1 MFLTRRMIAPL
12 LFGLIGAAVLVGLGV
27 WQLQRLEWKRGVLA
41 QIDARIG
48 MVPVALPAVP
58 DPATDKYLPVTA
70 TGTLTGS
77 EAHVLSSTRDD
88 GPGYR
93 VIAVMATG
101 VGRHILVDL
110 GFVAEVELGTP
121 RPTGPLAVVGN
132 IHWPSEVDSF
142 TPPHDPAQDL
152 WFARDAAAMAKAL
165 GAEPF
170 MVIAR
175 TVTPPVDSVTPLPVD
190 SSGIANDHLE
200 YAITWFSLAL
210 VWLGMTGLL
219 LWRIRQRAV

>member
-1 MFLTRRMIAPL
+1 MVLTRHMIAPL

-27 WQLQRLEWKRGVLA
+27 WQLQRLEWKRDVLA

-48 MVPVALPAVP
+48 MEPVALPAVP
-58 DPATDKYLPVTA
+58 DPKSDKYLPVTLS
-70 TGTLTGS
+70 GTLTGS

-93 VIAVMATG
+93 VIAVMVTG
-101 VGRHILVDL
+101 SGRHILVDL

-142 TPPHDPAQDL
+142 TPPPDPAQDL
-152 WFARDAAAMAKAL
+152 WFARDAVAMAKAL